1 MFNKAKLALRVLQG
15 VAMPNHPSLLVFF
28 VTSRCNARCSFCFN
42 LENVMEENK
51 PPEITLDEIAKIAKS
66 LYPLPQLL
74 LSGGEPFLRKDVAD
88 LVHQFYLY
96 AGTRQISIP
105 TNGALP
111 NRIVPAV
118 EDMLE
123 KCPDAYLNI
132 NISVDAIGEAHD
144 ISRKVPGCYDKL
156 SETFERL
163 VPVRDRHPNLSLNM
177 LSTVKA
183 DNADSVSNL
192 INHIRENFDVNYHF
206 AGLIRGEVE
215 QVQKD
220 FDISEAEQQIE
231 DLYSDRGGIRKI
243 PVFNRL
249 APAVTKV
256 LAKILN
262 KARMEDERAFDCRAG
277 RKIVVLSHDG
287 ELYPC
292 EPLWLEPDVRQ
303 GAPASQFVLADLKK
317 YDFDVMKALKSVQAK
332 KVNDFV
338 DENKCACCYGCA
350 ITNSIVYSP
359 KMYPKVI
366 RELIT

>member
-1 MFNKAKLALRVLQG
+1 MINKVKLTLRVLQS
-15 VAMPNHPSLLVFF
+15 VAMPTHPGLLVFF

-51 PPEITLDEIAKIAKS
+51 PPELTLVEIEKIARS

-88 LVHQFYLY
+88 LVHQFYAY
-96 AGTRQISIP
+96 SGTRQISIP

-118 EDMLE
+118 ETMLE
-123 KCPDAYLNI
+123 KCPDAYLNLNLSI
-132 NISVDAIGEAHD
+132 DAIGEPHD
-144 ISRKVPGCYDKL
+144 VSRKVPGCYDKIC
-156 SETFERL
+156 ETFERL
-163 VPVRDRHPNLSLNM
+163 VPVRERYPNLSINV
-177 LSTVKA
+177 LSTIKA
-183 DNADSVSNL
+183 DNADSVSDL
-192 INHIRENFDVNYHF
+192 IAHIRNNFDVNYHF
-206 AGLIRGEVE
+206 ATVIRGNVE
-215 QVQKD
+215 QVEKD
-220 FDISEAEQQIE
+220 FDIRVAEEQIE
-231 DLYSDRGGIRKI
+231 ALYSDRGGIRKI

-249 APAVTKV
+249 APAVSKL

-262 KARMEDERAFDCRAG
+262 EARLHSERAFDCRAG

-292 EPLWLEPDVRQ
+292 EPLWLEPDVRH
-303 GAPASQFVLADLKK
+303 GAPASEFVLGDLKQ

-338 DENKCACCYGCA
+338 DEKKCACCYACA
-350 ITNSIVYSP
+350 MTNSIVYSP
-359 KMYPKVI
+359 KMYPKLI
-366 RELIT
+366 RELIS